1 MTSTQAERQLVL
13 LSAGTAARR
22 RDMRERAGRLVAGV
36 DWPRLGDTL
45 RLRKLL
51 PTLGPRIVELA
62 GGRADDGFAAE
73 VEQAIAAGRRQ
84 GAFLQLIS
92 QRLMAAL
99 ADAGIPSSA
108 LKGPLLGEAIY
119 GDPGRRLS
127 GDIDLLVA
135 PEQLN
140 AAVEV
145 VRGFGYGAPTE
156 HVDGRGLP
164 LLHFALAHERGEL
177 PPVELHWR
185 VHWYERR
192 FAHERLLAPDAIR
205 SGQWRPAPAD
215 ELAALLLFYARDG
228 FVELRIA
235 ADLGAWWDVYG
246 GELAAG
252 ALDELLGLYPELG
265 CVIPVALTAAEAVV
279 GLPAEQIIARMP
291 RLGLRQRVAL
301 HLANPNPNASSS
313 QIYAEIGLIDGLLTP
328 HGGFGEFLRRQLLL
342 PREVLDEYD
351 QLAPKRRVRSSLG
364 YGPRVLIR
372 CGVLGRYALAMTR
385 LVRTPE
391 TVL

>member
-1 MTSTQAERQLVL
+1 MTSPQAERQLVL
-13 LSAGTAARR
+13 LSAGTAERR
-22 RDMRERAGRLVAGV
+22 RAMRERAGRLAAEV
-36 DWPRLGDTL
+36 DWPRLGETL

-62 GGRADDGFAAE
+62 GVRARDDFTAE
-73 VEQAIAAGRRQ
+73 VEQAIASGRRQ

-99 ADAGIPSSA
+99 ADAGICSA
-108 LKGPLLGEAIY
+108 PLKGPLLGEAIY

-127 GDIDLLVA
+127 GDIDLLVS

-145 VRGFGYGAPTE
+145 VRGFGYGAPRE

-192 FAHERLLAPDAIR
+192 FAHERLLAPDESR
-205 SGQWRPAPAD
+205 SGGWRPAPAD

-235 ADLGAWWDVYG
+235 ADLGAWWDAFG
-246 GELAAG
+246 GELAPG
-252 ALDELLGLYPELG
+252 ALDELLELYPELG
-265 CVIPVALTAAEAVV
+265 RVIPVALTAAEMVV

-291 RLGLRQRVAL
+291 KLGLRQRVAVR
-301 HLANPNPNASSS
+301 LANPNPNGSSS
-313 QIYAEIGLIDGLLTP
+313 QLYAEIGLIDGLLMP
-328 HGGFGEFLRRQLLL
+328 RGGLREFVRRQLLL

-351 QLAPKRRVRSSLG
+351 QLAPKPRVRSSLG

-372 CGVLGRYALAMTR
+372 CGVLGRYGLALTR